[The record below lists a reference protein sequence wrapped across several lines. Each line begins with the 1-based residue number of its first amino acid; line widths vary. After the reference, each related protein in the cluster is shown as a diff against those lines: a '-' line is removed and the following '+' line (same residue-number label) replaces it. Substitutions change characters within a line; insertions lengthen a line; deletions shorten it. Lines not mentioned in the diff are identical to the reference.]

1 MSATTT
7 TFYRVYVWELP
18 VRAFHWINAACIF
31 GLIATGYVIGSPFAI
46 QYGDEAYQ
54 QYWFGTVRFVHF
66 ALGFILFFNFLV
78 RIYWGFVGNKYARWH
93 NFFPFTPSQFREIFE
108 VLRVDILLSKK
119 TGNIQMGHNMVAGI
133 IYYVSF
139 LVFLFQSFT
148 GFALYAANSGF
159 WFPRLFTWVV
169 PLMGGDGYVRQWH
182 HMGMW
187 FFVVFTILHIYLVS
201 YHDYVEGRGTTS
213 SIVGG
218 WKFERTDAS
227 RDRRPK
233 E

>member
-18 VRAFHWINAACIF
+18 FRAFHWINALCVL
-31 GLIATGYVIGSPFAI
+31 GLIATGYLIGSPLAI

-66 ALGFILFFNFLV
+66 ALAFVLFFNFLV
-78 RIYWGFVGNKYARWH
+78 RIYWGFVGNKYARWY
-93 NFFPFTPSQFREIFE
+93 NFFPFTPRQFREIFE
-108 VLRVDILLSKK
+108 VLRIDILLSKK
-119 TGNIQMGHNMVAGI
+119 TGAISLGHNMVAGI
-133 IYYVSF
+133 VYYVSF

-148 GFALYAANSGF
+148 GFALYAAMSES
-159 WFPRLFTWVV
+159 WLPRLFTWVV
-169 PLMGGDGYVRQWH
+169 PVMGGDAYVRQWH
-182 HMGMW
+182 HLGMW
-187 FFVVFTILHIYLVS
+187 FFIVFTILHVYLVF

-218 WKFERTDAS
+218 WKFERTDAIRKNES
-227 RDRRPK
+227 G